1 MKIAKGWA
9 FPDADEFML
18 GQLKDDGT
26 YQASHVHDALALV
39 SDFSCA
45 IDGGAHV
52 GTWSRLLSPRFA
64 RVLAFEPSADT
75 FEALTANMATFAC
88 ANVELNNLALGSTR
102 GKVSM
107 TLDGR
112 GAQLK
117 NTGAR
122 YTTDGGEVRRIT
134 IDSLA
139 LPSLGLLKLDVEGSE
154 FAALLGARETLLRC
168 KPVVLFENKG
178 LWRRFGVEP
187 QGPHKFLASLR
198 YRQLQVSGCDLIW
211 GPA

>member
-1 MKIAKGWA
+1 MKQHLGWS
-9 FPDADEFML
+9 FPEADEFML
-18 GQLKDDGT
+18 GQLKADGT
-26 YQASHVHDALALV
+26 YQGGHLNDALAHV
-39 SDFSCA
+39 TDWTVAF
-45 IDGGAHV
+45 DGGAHV
-52 GTWSRLLSPRFA
+52 GTWSRLLSAKFD
-64 RVLAFEPSADT
+64 RVIAVEPSADT
-75 FEALTANMATFAC
+75 YEALVANMVAFGC
-88 ANVELNNLALGSTR
+88 SNVDVRNVAIGSTS

-122 YTTDGGEVRRIT
+122 YAKDGGEIRRVT

-139 LPSLGLLKLDVEGSE
+139 LPSLGFLKLDVEGSE

-168 KPVVLFENKG
+168 KPIVLFENKG

-198 YRQLQVSGCDLIW
+198 YQQLQVSGCDLIW